1 MSDQLRAAKHVRIL
15 AWIAIALGVLAIALL
30 AVVRWVVGLAA
41 FPTPPVEAI
50 DWLSPF
56 GFILLIVGSLALLAL
71 VSGIGLL
78 HHAGWARVS
87 TMVLAV
93 INLFSF
99 PFGTAFG
106 IYGIWVLTRP
116 GAKALL
122 SG

>member
-1 MSDQLRAAKHVRIL
+1 MSDTEKAAKHVRML
-15 AWIAIALGVLAIALL
+15 AWIAIALGILAIALL

-50 DWLSPF
+50 EWLSPF
-56 GFILLIVGSLALLAL
+56 GFILLLVGSLALLAL

-78 HHAGWARVS
+78 HHARWARN
-87 TMVLAV
+87 TTLILAV

-116 GAKALL
+116 GAKVLL

>member
-1 MSDQLRAAKHVRIL
+1 MSDELRARTHVRIL
-15 AWIAIALGVLAIALL
+15 AWLSVALGVLAILFL
-30 AVVRWVVGLAA
+30 VLVRWVVGLAA
-41 FPTPPVEAI
+41 FPTPPVAAI
-50 DWLSPF
+50 QWLSPF
-56 GFILLIVGSLALLAL
+56 GFILLFVGSLALLAL

-78 HHAGWARVS
+78 RSQGWARPA

-106 IYGIWVLTRP
+106 IYGLWVLTRP
-116 GAKALL
+116 SVKTLL